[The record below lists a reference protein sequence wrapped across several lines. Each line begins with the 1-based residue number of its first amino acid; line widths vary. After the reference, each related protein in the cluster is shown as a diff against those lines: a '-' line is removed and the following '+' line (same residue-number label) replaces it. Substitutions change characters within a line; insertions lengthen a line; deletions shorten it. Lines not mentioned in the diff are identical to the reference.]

1 MCSLCGA
8 IGQGQA
14 WEQQGPAGDDAR
26 WRLRREAAATAAELT
41 ALLSPRRIK
50 VTANAGSGFVVAF
63 PTGGSETVAGLAQL
77 WHLLE
82 RRKFE
87 IPDPLLA

>member
-1 MCSLCGA
+1 MCGLCGA
-8 IGQGQA
+8 IGQGPS
-14 WEQQGPAGDDAR
+14 WEQQGRAGEEAR
-26 WRLRREAAATAAELT
+26 WQLHREAAATAAEVT

-50 VTANAGSGFVVAF
+50 VTGSPQSGFVVAF

-82 RRKFE
+82 RRKIE
-87 IPDPLLA
+87 IPDPLTA

>member
-1 MCSLCGA
+1 MCSMCGA

-14 WEQQGPAGDDAR
+14 WEQQGQAGDDAR

-50 VTANAGSGFVVAF
+50 VTASADFGFVVAF
-63 PTGGSETVAGLAQL
+63 PTGGTEMVVGLAQL

-82 RRKFE
+82 RRGIA
-87 IPDPLLA
+87 IPDPLIA